1 MAKSKERLHLKM
13 EERYN
18 SEVLLPTLEE
28 KKSKLKQLREFHKN
42 YDLEAIKEHEKKYSL
57 KM

>member
-1 MAKSKERLHLKM
+1 M